1 MIDVNGVEMRTEA
14 QWAQKYR
21 AVLKRQIEK
30 GVRREWYVPGGKT
43 AEAVFYREDQT
54 RPYNKREL
62 QKAKKKRRQASEYT
76 LWKRRLR
83 RIAKRPAV
91 PCDNP
96 SGIIVFDTET
106 TGLDPGKGRD
116 EILQLSIIDGD
127 GNILI
132 NTYIK
137 PRWHD
142 KWPKAA
148 EINGITPEM
157 VADAPDPEEII
168 STVKG
173 IFESADMLI
182 AYNGRFDLSF
192 LDVWGI
198 RPSEEQAVVDVML
211 EFAEV
216 YGERNYYYGGY
227 KWQKLTTAA
236 SYYGYKFA
244 AHDSLEDVRATLFIY
259 RKMREGES

>member
-1 MIDVNGVEMRTEA
+1 
-14 QWAQKYR
+14 
-21 AVLKRQIEK
+21 
-30 GVRREWYVPGGKT
+30 
-43 AEAVFYREDQT
+43 
-54 RPYNKREL
+54 
-62 QKAKKKRRQASEYT
+62 
-76 LWKRRLR
+76 
-83 RIAKRPAV
+83 
-91 PCDNP
+91 
-96 SGIIVFDTET
+96 
-106 TGLDPGKGRD
+106 
-116 EILQLSIIDGD
+116 
-127 GNILI
+127 
-132 NTYIK
+132 
-137 PRWHD
+137 
-142 KWPKAA
+142 
-148 EINGITPEM
+148 M

-198 RPSEEQAVVDVML
+198 HPSEEQAVVDVML

-216 YGERNYYYGGY
+216 YGEKNYYYGGY

>member
-21 AVLKRQIEK
+21 AVLKRQLEK

-62 QKAKKKRRQASEYT
+62 QKAKKKRRQVSEYT

-132 NTYIK
+132 NTHHAGDGCGRSGSGGDYF
-137 PRWHD
+137 D
-142 KWPKAA
+142 C
-148 EINGITPEM
+148 
-157 VADAPDPEEII
+157 
-168 STVKG
+168 KG
-173 IFESADMLI
+173 
-182 AYNGRFDLSF
+182 DL
-192 LDVWGI
+192 
-198 RPSEEQAVVDVML
+198 
-211 EFAEV
+211 
-216 YGERNYYYGGY
+216 
-227 KWQKLTTAA
+227 
-236 SYYGYKFA
+236 
-244 AHDSLEDVRATLFIY
+244 
-259 RKMREGES
+259 

>member
-21 AVLKRQIEK
+21 AVLKRQLEK

-116 EILQLSIIDGD
+116 EILRCFNKTPFLNESLFACLDHLEWMSENENQMTYVDGFSRNNTIQD
-127 GNILI
+127 GSFVCRAFVPNILFFNEDKKHPGLI
-132 NTYIK
+132 TLLRQYDFVVEENTVEE
-137 PRWHD
+137 
-142 KWPKAA
+142 AV
-148 EINGITPEM
+148 
-157 VADAPDPEEII
+157 VALDPE
-168 STVKG
+168 VLG
-173 IFESADMLI
+173 MVFENLLA
-182 AYNGRFDLSF
+182 
-192 LDVWGI
+192 
-198 RPSEEQAVVDVML
+198 
-211 EFAEV
+211 
-216 YGERNYYYGGY
+216 
-227 KWQKLTTAA
+227 
-236 SYYGYKFA
+236 
-244 AHDSLEDVRATLFIY
+244 
-259 RKMREGES
+259 